1 MSHQTEVK
9 VRFYELDPYD
19 HVNHTSYLGYFEAAR
34 VEALEAI
41 GFGMNVMKEAGFQIV
56 VIELNARFFA
66 PAGLHDVLQI
76 STEVAETARA
86 SSKWRQEMRRGDEL
100 IATLEVRAAF
110 TDMNG
115 HPRRPP
121 DGFTA
126 AMEKL

>member
-1 MSHQTEVK
+1 VSHQTEVK

-41 GFGMNVMKEAGFQIV
+41 GFGMNLMKEAGFQIV
-56 VIELNARFFA
+56 VIELNARFLA
-66 PAGLHDVLQI
+66 PAGLHDVLTI

-86 SSKWRQEMRRGDEL
+86 SSKWRQEMRRGGEL

-110 TDMNG
+110 TDMEG
-115 HPRRPP
+115 AVTRPP
-121 DGFTA
+121 PGFVA
-126 AMEKL
+126 AMEQL